1 MTRDEGGTEM
11 VERRRRNEAL
21 DLDAVDIRRGDG
33 TRVSNGDVS
42 RMMAEARESVR
53 DMTDGEPRARPE
65 RARPASGS

>member
-1 MTRDEGGTEM
+1 MVEGRRRDEE
-11 VERRRRNEAL
+11 L

-53 DMTDGEPRARPE
+53 DMTDAGERAGSTRSPGRPRA
-65 RARPASGS
+65 G

>member
-1 MTRDEGGTEM
+1 MAEGRRRDEE
-11 VERRRRNEAL
+11 L

-53 DMTDGEPRARPE
+53 DMTDADE
-65 RARPASGS
+65 RDRPARAVRTSGA